1 MSRIQTQIAINI
13 NTVHLLHPKKE
24 EKRMLYCIKI
34 HATAWHSL
42 VIKTR
47 EGEPT
52 KGGKRKKNWGVK
64 RGGKHSRER
73 DRTEGG
79 KRRKKPCTAGGVK
92 ID

>member
-1 MSRIQTQIAINI
+1 MALRCRVSIAIYPRTGPQKVKMSRIKTQMAINI

-24 EKRMLYCIKI
+24 ENRCLYCIKI

-52 KGGKRKKNWGVK
+52 GGEEERAEP
-64 RGGKHSRER
+64 RGQ
-73 DRTEGG
+73 
-79 KRRKKPCTAGGVK
+79 
-92 ID
+92 